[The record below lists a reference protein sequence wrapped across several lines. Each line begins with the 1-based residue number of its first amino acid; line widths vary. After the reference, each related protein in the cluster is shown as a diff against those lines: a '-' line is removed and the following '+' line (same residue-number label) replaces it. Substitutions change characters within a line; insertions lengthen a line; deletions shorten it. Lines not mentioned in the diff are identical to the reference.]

1 MLDYSDFLE
10 LANHILRGDQVIV
23 RGNDVTTV
31 TSIIHV
37 LKVRNRFFPDIG
49 IHSTLMKDLFAVMKK
64 TKAVAENPTQISLTE
79 AVSTLP
85 FSFTHSL

>member
-10 LANHILRGDQVIV
+10 LANHILRGDQVVV

-37 LKVRNRFFPDIG
+37 LKVRNRCASLILG
-49 IHSTLMKDLFAVMKK
+49 YTLHDERPVCGY
-64 TKAVAENPTQISLTE
+64 EEDERQSLRI
-79 AVSTLP
+79 
-85 FSFTHSL
+85 

>member
-49 IHSTLMKDLFAVMKK
+49 IHSTLMKDLFAVMK
-64 TKAVAENPTQISLTE
+64 TKAVAENPIQSSLTE